1 MKSRTSTPS
10 MNQRDSNPSPL
21 RIDRN
26 RTECPET
33 NRSEEES
40 ISVIVLFSV
49 ESWLFGIEMES

>member
-1 MKSRTSTPS
+1 

-49 ESWLFGIEMES
+49 KSWLFGIEMES